1 MDQLKRRI
9 RLYKTAAAHDS
20 DAATGDGAQRHHYY
34 HFFPPPLPSS
44 TNVHPTEAGERDTYA
59 RQALSCARFHSRDLP
74 CNPA

>member
-34 HFFPPPLPSS
+34 HFFPPAAQHGAQPSAKG
-44 TNVHPTEAGERDTYA
+44 PPK
-59 RQALSCARFHSRDLP
+59 QADQQKRGML
-74 CNPA
+74 